1 MLHSP
6 DLLIICHYGHL
17 ALSQGNMACHILN
30 YMVKTQKIS
39 VLNKPF
45 GLELKLWGK
54 IQ

>member
-6 DLLIICHYGHL
+6 DLLIICHCGHL
-17 ALSQGNMACHILN
+17 ALFQENMACHILN
-30 YMVKTQKIS
+30 YMVRMQKIS